1 MQTKLDEAKAELLE
15 NAARVAENSPGW
27 KTGGLGGG
35 PREDETPAGSRGAGS
50 SAAEDVDSP
59 GRATLL
65 AYLQRYYLHTAPEDL
80 AGRDPVDVAGAALS
94 HFRLAGTRPQGTANV
109 RVYTPTVEENGWTCS
124 HSVVEVVTDDMPFL
138 VDSVTN
144 ELTRQGR
151 GIHAVIHPQVAVRR
165 DVTGRLVAVLPE
177 GAAGPEER
185 PHDAL
190 TESWIHVE
198 VDRESDRSDLKQITT
213 DLLRVL
219 SDVRETVEDWEKMR
233 DSALRIAEEL
243 PGEPT
248 ADDLRDQEV
257 EEAREL
263 LRWLAADHFTFLG
276 YREYRLSDG
285 DSLAAVPGTG
295 LGVLRSDPRH
305 SEDENHPVSP
315 SFSRLPADARAKARE
330 HKLLVITK
338 ANSRATVH
346 RPGYLDYVGVK
357 KFDDKGNVV
366 GERRFLGLFSS
377 AAYTESVR
385 RVPVV
390 RRKVAEV
397 LEGAGFSPNSHDG
410 RDLLQILETYPRD
423 ELFQTPVDELR
434 SIVTSVLY
442 LQERRRL
449 RLYLRQDEYG
459 RYYSALVYLPRDR
472 YTTGVRLRLVDIL
485 KEELGGTSVDF
496 TAWNTESILSR
507 LHFVVRVPRG
517 TELAKLTDADTDRI
531 EGRLVE
537 AARSW
542 ADAFAEALN
551 DECGEERAA
560 ELLRRYGTAIPEG
573 YKADH
578 SPRAAVADLV
588 HLEALDKTEKDF
600 SLSLYEPVG
609 AGPGERRFKIYRS
622 GEQVSLSA
630 VLPVLQ
636 RLGVE
641 VVDEHPYELR
651 CSDRTHVWIYDFGLR
666 LPQGGSGSGDYLTED
681 DRDRFQEAFAAVW
694 TGAAENDGFNAL
706 VLRAGLDWRQAMVLR
721 AYAKYLRQSGSTF
734 SQDYMED
741 TLRTNVHTTRL
752 LVSLFEARMSPSR
765 QRAGTE
771 LIDGLMEELDGALD
785 QVASLDEDRI
795 LRSFL
800 TLIKATL
807 RTNYFQ
813 SAGEGSIGR
822 GQSAGEGSIGRGQSA
837 GEGSARVH
845 GTDKASARVHGTGE
859 ASARVHGTGEAS
871 ARSHSTD
878 KASARVHGTGEASAR
893 SHGTDKASARSHSTG
908 EASARRG
915 QKAPGGEP
923 HRYVSMKFDP
933 QAIPDLPAPRPA
945 YEIWVYSPRVEGVH
959 LRFGKVARGGLRW
972 SDRREDFRTEILG
985 LVKAQMVKNTVI
997 VPVGAKGG
1005 FVAKQLPD
1013 PAADRDAW
1021 LAEGIASYKVF
1032 ISALLDITDNMV
1044 AGEVVPPADVVR
1056 HDGDDTYL
1064 VVAADKGTASFSD
1077 IANDVAVA
1085 YDFWLGDAFA
1095 SGGSAGYDHKGM
1107 GITARGAWESV
1118 KRHFRE
1124 LGHDTQ
1130 SEDFT
1135 VVGVGDMSGDVFGN
1149 GMLLS
1154 EHIRLVAAFDHRHI
1168 FLDPHPDAATSYAER
1183 RRLYDV
1189 PRSSWADYDKGLLSP
1204 GGGIHPRTAKSI
1216 PVNAHVR
1223 EALGIEPGVTK
1234 LTPADLMKAILAAPV
1249 DLLWNGGI
1257 GTYVKAST
1265 ESNADVG
1272 DKANDAIR
1280 VNGEDLRAKVVGEGG
1295 NLGLTQLG
1303 RIEFAR
1309 RGADGE
1315 GGKVN
1320 TDAIDNSAGVDTS
1333 DHEVNIKI
1341 LLNGLV
1347 TEGDMTVKQRN
1358 KLLAAMTD
1366 EIGELVLRNN
1376 YAQNTAL
1383 GNAQAQA
1390 PSLLHAHQRFMR
1402 RLVRDGHLNRALEFL
1417 PPERQI
1423 RELLN
1428 SGRGLSQPEL
1438 AVLLAYTKITVADEL
1453 IHTGL
1458 PDDPYLR
1465 KLLLAYFPQQLRE
1478 QFPERIGS
1486 HALRREIITTV
1497 LVNDTVNTGGS
1508 TFLHRLREETGASVE
1523 EIVRAQTASREIFG
1537 LSAVWDA
1544 VEALDNRAP
1553 AAVQTRIRL
1562 HSRRLVERGTRWLL
1576 GNRPQPLEIAGTIE
1590 FFAAGVERV
1599 WAQLPTMLRGAEL
1612 EWYQR
1617 ILAELTDAGVP
1628 EELALRVAGFSSA
1641 FPTLDI
1647 VAIADRTKQDPL
1659 SVAEVYY
1666 DLGDRLRISRLMDR
1680 IVELPRADRWQS
1692 MARASIREDLYAA
1705 HAGLTSDVLT
1715 VGNGNATP
1723 EERFAAWERKN
1734 AAILSR
1740 SRATLDEI
1748 QSSDAFDLANL
1759 SVAMRTMR
1767 GLLRTHS

>member
-15 NAARVAENSPGW
+15 RAARVAEHSPVGGRLP
-27 KTGGLGGG
+27 TGPEGERPDRDTVL
-35 PREDETPAGSRGAGS
+35 D
-50 SAAEDVDSP
+50 
-59 GRATLL
+59 
-65 AYLQRYYLHTAPEDL
+65 YLQRYYLHTAPEDL
-80 AGRDPVDVAGAALS
+80 SDRDPDDVFGAALS
-94 HFRLAGTRPQGTANV
+94 HYKLAENRPQGTANV
-109 RVYTPTVEENGWTCS
+109 RVHTPTVEENGWTSS

-144 ELTRQGR
+144 ELSRQGR
-151 GIHAVIHPQVAVRR
+151 GIHVVIHPQVLVRR
-165 DVTGRLVAVLPE
+165 DITGKLIEVLSAQIHGE
-177 GAAGPEER
+177 L

-190 TESWIHVE
+190 AESWIHVE
-198 VDRESDRSDLKQITT
+198 IDRETDKADLKQITT

-233 DSALRIAEEL
+233 DAALRIADGL
-243 PGEPT
+243 ADEPT
-248 ADDLRDQEV
+248 ASDLRPTEV
-257 EEAREL
+257 EEAQEL
-263 LRWLAADHFTFLG
+263 LRWLSDDHFTFLG
-276 YREYRLSDG
+276 YREYELVDG
-285 DSLAAVPGTG
+285 DALAAVPGTG
-295 LGVLRSDPRH
+295 LGILRSDPH
-305 SEDENHPVSP
+305 HTDGESGHHAHPVSP

-330 HKLLVITK
+330 HKLLILTK

-346 RPGYLDYVGVK
+346 RPSYLDYVGVK
-357 KFDDKGNVV
+357 KFDADGNVI

-390 RRKVAEV
+390 KRKVQEV
-397 LEGAGFSPNSHDG
+397 LAGAGFSPNSHDG

-423 ELFQTPVDELR
+423 ELFQTPVDQLR

-472 YTTGVRLRLVDIL
+472 YTTRVRLRIIDIL
-485 KEELGGTSVDF
+485 KEELNGTSVDF

-507 LHFVVRVPRG
+507 LHFVIRVEPG
-517 TELAKLTDADTDRI
+517 TVLTALTDADVDRI
-531 EGRLVE
+531 ETRLVE

-542 ADAFAEALN
+542 SDGFGEALN
-551 DECGEERAA
+551 AEFGEERAA
-560 ELLRRYGTAIPEG
+560 ELLRRYGNAFSEG

-588 HLEALDKTEKDF
+588 RLEALKASGKDF
-600 SLSLYEPVG
+600 ALSLYEPVA
-609 AGPGERRFKIYRS
+609 AGPGERRFKIYKT
-622 GEQVSLSA
+622 GDQVSLSA
-630 VLPVLQ
+630 VLPVLN

-641 VVDEHPYELR
+641 VTDERPYELR
-651 CSDRTHVWIYDFGLR
+651 CADRTHAWIYDFGLR
-666 LPQGGSGSGDYLTED
+666 MPAPTGNGGDYVGD
-681 DRDRFQEAFAAVW
+681 DARERFQEAFAATW
-694 TGAAENDGFNAL
+694 TGEAENDNFNSL
-706 VLRAGLDWRQAMVLR
+706 VLSAGLTWREAMVLR
-721 AYAKYLRQSGSTF
+721 AYAKYLRQASSPF

-741 TLRTNVHTTRL
+741 TLRNNVHTTRL
-752 LVSLFEARMSPSR
+752 LVSLFEARMAPER

-771 LIDGLMEELDGALD
+771 LIDGILEELDGALD

-800 TLIKATL
+800 TVIKATL
-807 RTNYFQ
+807 RTNFFQ
-813 SAGEGSIGR
+813 
-822 GQSAGEGSIGRGQSA
+822 
-837 GEGSARVH
+837 
-845 GTDKASARVHGTGE
+845 K
-859 ASARVHGTGEAS
+859 
-871 ARSHSTD
+871 STD
-878 KASARVHGTGEASAR
+878 GRP
-893 SHGTDKASARSHSTG
+893 HS
-908 EASARRG
+908 
-915 QKAPGGEP
+915 
-923 HRYVSMKFDP
+923 YVSMKFDP

-945 YEIWVYSPRVEGVH
+945 FEIWVYSPRVEGVH

-1013 PAADRDAW
+1013 PSVDRDAW
-1021 LAEGIASYKVF
+1021 LAEGIASYKTF
-1032 ISALLDITDNMV
+1032 ISALLDITDNLV
-1044 AGEVVPPADVVR
+1044 AGEVVPPLDVVR
-1056 HDGDDTYL
+1056 HDEDDTYL
-1064 VVAADKGTASFSD
+1064 VVAADKGTATFSD
-1077 IANDVAVA
+1077 IANGVAEE
-1085 YDFWLGDAFA
+1085 YGFWLGDAFA

-1130 SEDFT
+1130 TEDFT

-1168 FLDPHPDAATSYAER
+1168 FVDPNPDAATSYAER
-1183 RRLYDV
+1183 RRLFEL
-1189 PRSSWADYDKGLLSP
+1189 PRSSWADYDASLLSA

-1216 PVNAHVR
+1216 PVNAHMR
-1223 EALGIEPGVTK
+1223 AALGIEDGVTK
-1234 LTPADLMKAILAAPV
+1234 LTPAELMKAILQSPV

-1257 GTYVKAST
+1257 GTYVKSGA

-1280 VNGEDLRAKVVGEGG
+1280 VDGQDVRAKVVGEGG
-1295 NLGLTQLG
+1295 NLGATQLG

-1309 RGADGE
+1309 VGGPERT
-1315 GGKVN
+1315 GGKIN

-1347 TEGDMTVKQRN
+1347 AEGDMTVKQRN
-1358 KLLAAMTD
+1358 KILAEMTD
-1366 EIGELVLRNN
+1366 EVGRLVLRNN

-1383 GNAQAQA
+1383 ANAVAQS

-1402 RLVRDGHLNRALEFL
+1402 RLGRDGALDRSLEFL
-1417 PPERQI
+1417 PNDRQI

-1428 SGRGLSQPEL
+1428 TEKGLSQPEL

-1453 IHTGL
+1453 IGTGL
-1458 PDDPYLR
+1458 PDDPYLAG
-1465 KLLLAYFPQQLRE
+1465 LLHAYFPTLLRE
-1478 QFPERIGS
+1478 KFGEAVDN

-1508 TFLHRLREETGASVE
+1508 TFLHRLREETGASLE
-1523 EIVRAQTASREIFG
+1523 EIVRAQTAARAIFRLG
-1537 LSAVWDA
+1537 EVWDA
-1544 VEALDNRAP
+1544 VEALDNTVP
-1553 AAVQTRIRL
+1553 AEIQTRMRL

-1576 GNRPQPLEIAGTIE
+1576 NNRPQPLAIGETIA
-1590 FFAAGVERV
+1590 FFADRVERV
-1599 WAQLPTMLRGAEL
+1599 WQQLPQLLRGSDA
-1612 EWYQR
+1612 EWYQS
-1617 ILAELTDAGVP
+1617 ILDELTGFGVP
-1628 EELALRVAGFSSA
+1628 EELAVRVAGFSSA

-1647 VAIADRTKQDPL
+1647 VAVADRMEKDPL
-1659 SVAEVYY
+1659 AVAEVYY
-1666 DLGDRLRISRLMDR
+1666 DLADRLRITDLMDR
-1680 IVELPRADRWQS
+1680 IIELPRADRWQS
-1692 MARASIREDLYAA
+1692 MARASIREDLFAA
-1705 HAGLTSDVLT
+1705 HAALTSDVLAA
-1715 VGNGNATP
+1715 GNGTSTP
-1723 EERFAAWERKN
+1723 EERFKAWEENN
-1734 AAILSR
+1734 APILG
-1740 SRATLDEI
+1740 RARTTLEEI
-1748 QSSDAFDLANL
+1748 QGSDTFDLANL

-1767 GLLRTHS
+1767 TLLRAHS

>member
-1 MQTKLDEAKAELLE
+1 MQTKLDEAKAELLAQ
-15 NAARVAENSPGW
+15 AARSAENDGP
-27 KTGGLGGG
+27 GG
-35 PREDETPAGSRGAGS
+35 P
-50 SAAEDVDSP
+50 
-59 GRATLL
+59 GRDALL

-80 AGRDPVDVAGAALS
+80 TGRDPVDVVGAALS
-94 HFRLAGTRPQGTANV
+94 HYRLAGNRPQGTANV
-109 RVYTPTVEENGWTCS
+109 RVHTPTVEENGWTCS

-144 ELTRQGR
+144 ELSRQNR
-151 GIHAVIHPQVAVRR
+151 GIHVVIHPQIVVRR
-165 DVTGRLVAVLPE
+165 DVTGKLIEVLPE
-177 GAAGPEER
+177 GAASAER
-185 PHDAL
+185 PHDAV

-198 VDRESDRSDLKQITT
+198 TDRETDRSDLQQMAS

-233 DSALRIAEEL
+233 GAALRIAEEL

-276 YREYRLSDG
+276 YREYQLTDG
-285 DSLAAVPGTG
+285 DALTAVPGTG
-295 LGVLRSDPRH
+295 LGVLRSDPLH
-305 SEDENHPVSP
+305 GQGDDHPVSP

-330 HKLLVITK
+330 HKLLVLTK

-346 RPGYLDYVGVK
+346 RPSYLDYVGVK
-357 KFDDKGNVV
+357 KFDAKGNVI

-385 RVPVV
+385 RVPVI

-397 LEGAGFSPNSHDG
+397 LKVAGFLPDSHDG

-423 ELFQTPVDELR
+423 ELFQTPVDELCA
-434 SIVTSVLY
+434 IATSVLY

-472 YTTGVRLRLVDIL
+472 YTTGVRLRLIDIL

-517 TELAKLTDADTDRI
+517 TALVKLTDADTDRI
-531 EGRLVE
+531 EARLVE

-542 ADAFAEALN
+542 ADAFGEALN
-551 DECGEERAA
+551 SECGEERAA
-560 ELLRRYGTAIPEG
+560 ELLRRYGSAFPEG

-578 SPRAAVADLV
+578 TPRAAVADLA
-588 HLEALDKTEKDF
+588 HLEALSTSEADF

-641 VVDEHPYELR
+641 VVDERPYELR
-651 CSDRTHVWIYDFGLR
+651 CADRTHAWIYDFGLR
-666 LPQGGSGSGDYLTED
+666 LPPTGSGGDYLTED
-681 DRDRFQEAFAAVW
+681 DRERFQNAFAAVW
-694 TGAAENDGFNAL
+694 TGAAENDGFNSL

-721 AYAKYLRQSGSTF
+721 AYAKYLRQSGATF

-741 TLRTNVHTTRL
+741 TLRDNVHTTRL
-752 LVSLFEARMSPSR
+752 LISLFEARMSPER

-771 LIDGLMEELDGALD
+771 LTEAMLEELDGALD

-807 RTNYFQ
+807 RTNFFQ
-813 SAGEGSIGR
+813 RAKS
-822 GQSAGEGSIGRGQSA
+822 
-837 GEGSARVH
+837 
-845 GTDKASARVHGTGE
+845 GTP
-859 ASARVHGTGEAS
+859 
-871 ARSHSTD
+871 HS
-878 KASARVHGTGEASAR
+878 
-893 SHGTDKASARSHSTG
+893 
-908 EASARRG
+908 
-915 QKAPGGEP
+915 
-923 HRYVSMKFDP
+923 YLSMKFDP

-1021 LAEGIASYKVF
+1021 LAEGIASYKIF

-1124 LGHDTQ
+1124 YGHDTQ
-1130 SEDFT
+1130 TEDFT

-1183 RRLYDV
+1183 RRLFEL
-1189 PRSSWADYDKGLLSP
+1189 PRSSWADYDKTLLSQ

-1234 LTPADLMKAILAAPV
+1234 LTPAELMKAILQSPV

-1309 RGADGE
+1309 RGAGGE

-1341 LLNGLV
+1341 LLNALV

-1358 KLLAAMTD
+1358 KLLAEMTD
-1366 EIGELVLRNN
+1366 EVGALVLRNN

-1402 RLVRDGHLNRALEFL
+1402 RLVRDGHLDRALEFL
-1417 PPERQI
+1417 PADRQV

-1428 SGRGLSQPEL
+1428 SGKGLSQPEL
-1438 AVLLAYTKITVADEL
+1438 AVLLAYTKITAADEL
-1453 IHTGL
+1453 IHTEL

-1465 KLLLAYFPQQLRE
+1465 KLLHAYFPQQLRE
-1478 QFPERIGS
+1478 RFAEQIDA

-1497 LVNDTVNTGGS
+1497 LVNDTVNAGGS
-1508 TFLHRLREETGASVE
+1508 TFLHRLREETGASIE
-1523 EIVRAQTASREIFG
+1523 EIVRAQTAAREIFG
-1537 LSAVWDA
+1537 LNAVWDA
-1544 VEALDNRAP
+1544 VEALDNQVD

-1590 FFAAGVERV
+1590 FFAARVERV
-1599 WAQLPTMLRGAEL
+1599 WAQLSTMLRGTEL
-1612 EWYQR
+1612 EWYQG
-1617 ILAELTDAGVP
+1617 ILDELTAAGVP
-1628 EELALRVAGFSSA
+1628 EELAVRVAGFSSA

-1647 VAIADRTKQDPL
+1647 VAIADRTDQDPL
-1659 SVAEVYY
+1659 DVAEVYY
-1666 DLGDRLRISRLMDR
+1666 DLGDRLKITQLMDR
-1680 IVELPRADRWQS
+1680 IIDLPRADRWQS

-1705 HAGLTSDVLT
+1705 HAALTADVLA
-1715 VGNGNATP
+1715 VGDGSSTP
-1723 EERFAAWERKN
+1723 EERFAAWELKN
-1734 AAILSR
+1734 AAIIGR
-1740 SRATLDEI
+1740 SRTTLDEI
-1748 QSSDAFDLANL
+1748 RSSDAFDLANL

-1767 GLLRTHS
+1767 TLLRTHS

>member
-15 NAARVAENSPGW
+15 RAARVAEHSPVGGRLP
-27 KTGGLGGG
+27 TG
-35 PREDETPAGSRGAGS
+35 PED
-50 SAAEDVDSP
+50 
-59 GRATLL
+59 GRPDRDTVLD
-65 AYLQRYYLHTAPEDL
+65 YLQRYYLHTAPEDL
-80 AGRDPVDVAGAALS
+80 TDRDPDDVFGAALA
-94 HFRLAGTRPQGTANV
+94 HYRLAENRPQGTANV
-109 RVYTPTVEENGWTCS
+109 RVHTPTVEENGWTSS

-144 ELTRQGR
+144 ELSRQGR
-151 GIHAVIHPQVAVRR
+151 GIHVVIHPQVLVRR
-165 DVTGRLVAVLPE
+165 DITGKLIEVLSAQIHGE
-177 GAAGPEER
+177 L

-190 TESWIHVE
+190 AESWIHVE
-198 VDRESDRSDLKQITT
+198 IDRETDKADLKQITA

-233 DSALRIAEEL
+233 DAALRIADGL
-243 PGEPT
+243 GSEPT
-248 ADDLRDQEV
+248 ASDLRPTEV
-257 EEAREL
+257 EEAQEL
-263 LRWLAADHFTFLG
+263 LRWLADDHFTFLG
-276 YREYRLSDG
+276 YREYELVDG
-285 DSLAAVPGTG
+285 DALAAVPGTG
-295 LGVLRSDPRH
+295 LGILRSDPH
-305 SEDENHPVSP
+305 HTDGESGHHAHPVSP

-330 HKLLVITK
+330 HKLLILTK

-346 RPGYLDYVGVK
+346 RPSYLDYVGVK
-357 KFDDKGNVV
+357 KFDADGNVI

-390 RRKVAEV
+390 KRKVQEV
-397 LEGAGFSPNSHDG
+397 LAGAGFSPNSHDG

-423 ELFQTPVDELR
+423 ELFQTPVDQLQ
-434 SIVTSVLY
+434 SVVTSVLY

-472 YTTGVRLRLVDIL
+472 YTTRVRLRIIDIL
-485 KEELGGTSVDF
+485 KEELNGTSVDF

-507 LHFVVRVPRG
+507 LHFVIRVEPG
-517 TELAKLTDADTDRI
+517 TELAALTDADVDRI
-531 EGRLVE
+531 EARLVE

-542 ADAFAEALN
+542 ADGFGEALN
-551 DECGEERAA
+551 AEFGEERAA
-560 ELLRRYGTAIPEG
+560 ELLRRYGNAFSEG

-588 HLEALDKTEKDF
+588 RMEALAASGKDF
-600 SLSLYEPVG
+600 ALSLYEPVA
-609 AGPGERRFKIYRS
+609 AGPGERRFKIYKT

-630 VLPVLQ
+630 VLPVLN

-641 VVDEHPYELR
+641 VTDERPYELR
-651 CSDRTHVWIYDFGLR
+651 CADRTHAWIYDFGLR
-666 LPQGGSGSGDYLTED
+666 MPAPTANGGDYLGD
-681 DRDRFQEAFAAVW
+681 DARERFQEAFAATW
-694 TGAAENDGFNAL
+694 TGQAENDNFNSL
-706 VLRAGLDWRQAMVLR
+706 VLSAGLTWREAMVLR
-721 AYAKYLRQSGSTF
+721 AYAKYLRQASSPF

-741 TLRTNVHTTRL
+741 TLRNNVHTTRL
-752 LVSLFEARMSPSR
+752 LVSLFEARMAPER

-771 LIDGLMEELDGALD
+771 LTDGILEELDGALD

-800 TLIKATL
+800 TVIKATL
-807 RTNYFQ
+807 RTNFF
-813 SAGEGSIGR
+813 
-822 GQSAGEGSIGRGQSA
+822 
-837 GEGSARVH
+837 
-845 GTDKASARVHGTGE
+845 
-859 ASARVHGTGEAS
+859 
-871 ARSHSTD
+871 
-878 KASARVHGTGEASAR
+878 
-893 SHGTDKASARSHSTG
+893 
-908 EASARRG
+908 
-915 QKAPGGEP
+915 QKAKDGEP
-923 HRYVSMKFDP
+923 HSYVSMKFDP

-945 YEIWVYSPRVEGVH
+945 FEIWVYSPRVEGVH

-1013 PAADRDAW
+1013 PSVDRDAW
-1021 LAEGIASYKVF
+1021 LAEGIASYKTF

-1044 AGEVVPPADVVR
+1044 AGEVVPPLDVVR
-1056 HDGDDTYL
+1056 HDEDDTYL
-1064 VVAADKGTASFSD
+1064 VVAADKGTATFSD
-1077 IANDVAVA
+1077 IANGVAES
-1085 YDFWLGDAFA
+1085 YGFWLGDAFA

-1130 SEDFT
+1130 TEDFT

-1168 FLDPHPDAATSYAER
+1168 FIDPNPDAATSYAER
-1183 RRLYDV
+1183 RRLFDL
-1189 PRSSWADYDKGLLSP
+1189 PRSSWADYDTSLLSA

-1216 PVNAHVR
+1216 PVNAHMR
-1223 EALGIEPGVTK
+1223 AALGIEDGVTK
-1234 LTPADLMKAILAAPV
+1234 LTPAELMKSILQAPV

-1257 GTYVKAST
+1257 GTYVKSSA

-1280 VNGEDLRAKVVGEGG
+1280 VDGHDVRAKVVGEGG
-1295 NLGLTQLG
+1295 NLGATQLG

-1309 RGADGE
+1309 AGGPERT
-1315 GGKVN
+1315 GGKIN

-1347 TEGDMTVKQRN
+1347 AEGDMTVKQRN
-1358 KLLAAMTD
+1358 KILAEMTD
-1366 EIGELVLRNN
+1366 EVGRLVLRNN

-1383 GNAQAQA
+1383 ANAVAQS

-1402 RLVRDGHLNRALEFL
+1402 RLGRDGALDRSLEFL
-1417 PPERQI
+1417 PNDRQV

-1428 SGRGLSQPEL
+1428 TERGLSQPEL

-1453 IHTGL
+1453 IGTGL
-1458 PDDPYLR
+1458 PDDPYLAG
-1465 KLLLAYFPQQLRE
+1465 LLHAYFPTLLRE
-1478 QFPERIGS
+1478 KFGEAVDG

-1508 TFLHRLREETGASVE
+1508 TFLHRLREETGASLE
-1523 EIVRAQTASREIFG
+1523 EIVRAQTAARAIFRLG
-1537 LSAVWDA
+1537 EVWDA
-1544 VEALDNRAP
+1544 VEALDNRVP
-1553 AAVQTRIRL
+1553 AEVQTRMRL

-1576 GNRPQPLEIAGTIE
+1576 NNRPQPLAIGETID
-1590 FFAAGVERV
+1590 FFAERV
-1599 WAQLPTMLRGAEL
+1599 GQVWERLPQLLRGSDA
-1612 EWYQR
+1612 EWYQS
-1617 ILAELTDAGVP
+1617 ILDELTGFGVP

-1647 VAIADRTKQDPL
+1647 VAIADRIEKDPL
-1659 SVAEVYY
+1659 AVAEVYY
-1666 DLGDRLRISRLMDR
+1666 DLADRLRITDLMDR
-1680 IVELPRADRWQS
+1680 IIELPRADRWQS
-1692 MARASIREDLYAA
+1692 MARASIREDLFAA
-1705 HAGLTSDVLT
+1705 HAALTSDVL
-1715 VGNGNATP
+1715 VAGNGTSTP
-1723 EERFAAWERKN
+1723 EERFKAWEEKN
-1734 AAILSR
+1734 AAILG
-1740 SRATLDEI
+1740 RARTTLEEI
-1748 QSSDAFDLANL
+1748 QGSDTFDLANL

-1767 GLLRTHS
+1767 TLLRTHS

>member
-1 MQTKLDEAKAELLE
+1 MQTKLDEAKAELLAR
-15 NAARVAENSPGW
+15 AARVADNSPGGGVGGPG
-27 KTGGLGGG
+27 GGL
-35 PREDETPAGSRGAGS
+35 RVHLAEGAGTE
-50 SAAEDVDSP
+50 AEDGAGAGRDERP
-59 GRATLL
+59 GRNTLL
-65 AYLQRYYLHTAPEDL
+65 AYLQRYYLHTAPEDVTD
-80 AGRDPVDVAGAALS
+80 RDPVDVFGAASS
-94 HFRLAGTRPQGTANV
+94 HYRLAESRPQGTANV
-109 RVYTPTVEENGWTCS
+109 RVHTPTVEENGWTSS

-144 ELTRQGR
+144 ELSRQGR
-151 GIHAVIHPQVAVRR
+151 GIHLVIHPQVVVRR
-165 DVTGRLVAVLPE
+165 DVAGKLIEVFGDDPARSNGAKRADGRKQARTEL
-177 GAAGPEER
+177 

-190 TESWIHVE
+190 VESWIHVE
-198 VDRESDRSDLKQITT
+198 IDRETDRSDLKQITT

-219 SDVRETVEDWEKMR
+219 SDVRETVEDWDKMR
-233 DSALRIAEEL
+233 DAALRIADGLPAEPLDEL
-243 PGEPT
+243 GDE
-248 ADDLRDQEV
+248 EV

-276 YREYRLSDG
+276 YREYELRDSDA
-285 DSLAAVPGTG
+285 LTAVPGTG
-295 LGVLRSDPRH
+295 LGILRSDPKH
-305 SEDENHPVSP
+305 SEDEAHPVSP
-315 SFSRLPADARAKARE
+315 SFDRLPADARAKARE
-330 HKLLVITK
+330 HKLLVLTK

-346 RPGYLDYVGVK
+346 RPSYLDYVGVK
-357 KFDDKGNVV
+357 KFDAEGNVV

-397 LEGAGFSPNSHDG
+397 LEGAGFTPNSHDG

-423 ELFQTPVDELR
+423 ELFQTPVDQLR

-472 YTTGVRLRLVDIL
+472 YTTGVRLRLIDIL

-507 LHFVVRVPRG
+507 LHFVVRVPPG
-517 TELAKLTDADTDRI
+517 TELPHLTDADADRI
-531 EGRLVE
+531 EARLVE

-542 ADAFAEALN
+542 SDGFQEALN
-551 DECGEERAA
+551 AELGEERAA
-560 ELLRRYGTAIPEG
+560 ELMRRYGHSFPEG

-588 HLEALDKTEKDF
+588 HLEALKGERKDF
-600 SLSLYEPVG
+600 ALSLYEPVG
-609 AGPGERRFKIYRS
+609 AGPGERRFKIYRT

-630 VLPVLQ
+630 VLPALQ

-641 VVDEHPYELR
+641 VVDERPYELR
-651 CSDRTHVWIYDFGLR
+651 CADRTHAWIYDFGLR
-666 LPQGGSGSGDYLTED
+666 LPKRGTGNGDYLAD
-681 DRDRFQEAFAAVW
+681 DARDRFQEAFAAIW
-694 TGAAENDGFNAL
+694 TGEAENDGFNSL
-706 VLRAGLDWRQAMVLR
+706 VLGAGLDWRQAMVLR
-721 AYAKYLRQSGSTF
+721 AYAKYLRQAGSTF

-741 TLRTNVHTTRL
+741 TLRNNVHTTRL
-752 LVSLFEARMSPSR
+752 LVSLFEARMSPAR
-765 QRAGTE
+765 QKAGTE
-771 LIDGLMEELDGALD
+771 LTDGLLEELDGALD

-800 TLIKATL
+800 TVIKATL

-813 SAGEGSIGR
+813 LADD
-822 GQSAGEGSIGRGQSA
+822 
-837 GEGSARVH
+837 H
-845 GTDKASARVHGTGE
+845 
-859 ASARVHGTGEAS
+859 
-871 ARSHSTD
+871 
-878 KASARVHGTGEASAR
+878 
-893 SHGTDKASARSHSTG
+893 
-908 EASARRG
+908 
-915 QKAPGGEP
+915 EP
-923 HRYVSMKFDP
+923 HGYVSMKFDP

-1013 PAADRDAW
+1013 PAVDRDAW
-1021 LAEGIASYKVF
+1021 LAEGIACYRIF

-1044 AGEVVPPADVVR
+1044 AGEVVHPAEVVR
-1056 HDGDDTYL
+1056 HDEDDTYL

-1085 YDFWLGDAFA
+1085 YGFWLGDAFA

-1130 SEDFT
+1130 TEDFT

-1168 FLDPHPDAATSYAER
+1168 FIDPNPDAATSYAER
-1183 RRLYDV
+1183 RRLFDL
-1189 PRSSWADYDKGLLSP
+1189 PRSSWADYDKDLLSA
-1204 GGGIHPRTAKSI
+1204 GGGIHPRSAKSI
-1216 PVNAHVR
+1216 PVNAHIR
-1223 EALGIEPGVTK
+1223 AALGIDSKVTK
-1234 LTPADLMKAILAAPV
+1234 MTPAELMQNILMASV
-1249 DLLWNGGI
+1249 DLVWNGGI
-1257 GTYVKAST
+1257 GTYIKST
-1265 ESNADVG
+1265 AESNADVG

-1280 VNGEDLRAKVVGEGG
+1280 VNGADLRARVVGEGG
-1295 NLGLTQLG
+1295 NLGATQLG

-1309 RGADGE
+1309 A
-1315 GGKVN
+1315 GGRIN

-1347 TEGDMTVKQRN
+1347 RDGDMTVKQRN
-1358 KLLAAMTD
+1358 KVLAEMTD
-1366 EIGELVLRNN
+1366 EVGQLVLRNN

-1383 GNAQAQA
+1383 ANACAQA

-1402 RLVRDGHLNRALEFL
+1402 RLGREGHLDRALEFL
-1417 PPERQI
+1417 PNDRQI
-1423 RELLN
+1423 RDLLN
-1428 SGRGLSQPEL
+1428 HGKGLSQPEL
-1438 AVLLAYTKITVADEL
+1438 AVLLAYTKITAAEEL
-1453 IHTGL
+1453 ISTTL
-1458 PDDPYLR
+1458 PDDAHLQ
-1465 KLLLAYFPQQLRE
+1465 KLVHAYFPKQLSER
-1478 QFPERIGS
+1478 FPDAVDG

-1497 LVNDTVNTGGS
+1497 LVNDTVNSGGS
-1508 TFLHRLREETGASVE
+1508 TFLHRLREETGASLE
-1523 EIVRAQTASREIFG
+1523 EIVRAQFAAREIFG

-1544 VEALDNRAP
+1544 VEALDNTV
-1553 AAVQTRIRL
+1553 AADVQTRIRL
-1562 HSRRLVERGTRWLL
+1562 HSRRLVERGSRWLL
-1576 GNRPQPLEIAGTIE
+1576 GNRPQPVGIAETIE
-1590 FFAAGVERV
+1590 FFRDGVERV
-1599 WAQLPTMLRGAEL
+1599 WDDLPKLLRGADI
-1612 EWYQR
+1612 EWYR
-1617 ILAELTDAGVP
+1617 SIVDELTSTGVP
-1628 EELALRVAGFSSA
+1628 EELAGRVAGFSSA
-1641 FPTLDI
+1641 FPALDI
-1647 VAIADRTKQDPL
+1647 VAIADRTGKDPL
-1659 SVAEVYY
+1659 AVAEVYY
-1666 DLGDRLRISRLMDR
+1666 DLADRLGITQLMDR
-1680 IVELPRADRWQS
+1680 IIELPRGDRWQS

-1705 HAGLTSDVLT
+1705 HAALTSDVLS
-1715 VGNGNATP
+1715 VGDGTSSP
-1723 EERFAAWERKN
+1723 EQRFKAWEEKN
-1734 AAILSR
+1734 AAILAR
-1740 SRATLDEI
+1740 SRATLEEI
-1748 QSSDAFDLANL
+1748 RSSESFDLANL

-1767 GLLRTHS
+1767 TLLRTHA

>member
-1 MQTKLDEAKAELLE
+1 MQTKLDEAKTELLAR
-15 NAARVAENSPGW
+15 AARVAENSPVGGRPQSGAP
-27 KTGGLGGG
+27 TG
-35 PREDETPAGSRGAGS
+35 TTSGA
-50 SAAEDVDSP
+50 APDQDMA
-59 GRATLL
+59 L
-65 AYLQRYYLHTAPEDL
+65 AFLQRYYLHTAPEDL
-80 AGRDPVDVAGAALS
+80 ADRDPVDVFGAAFS
-94 HFRLAGTRPQGTANV
+94 HYRLAENRPQGTANV
-109 RVYTPTVEENGWTCS
+109 RVHTPTVEENGWTCS

-144 ELTRQGR
+144 ELSRQGR
-151 GIHAVIHPQVAVRR
+151 GIHVVIHPQVVVRR
-165 DVTGRLVAVLPE
+165 DVTGKLLEVLPTE
-177 GAAGPEER
+177 AGAER

-190 TESWIHVE
+190 VESWIHVE
-198 VDRESDRSDLKQITT
+198 MDRETDRADLKQITA
-213 DLLRVL
+213 DLLRIL

-233 DSALRIAEEL
+233 DAALRIADEL
-243 PGEPT
+243 PSEPT

-263 LRWLAADHFTFLG
+263 LRWLADNHFTFLG
-276 YREYRLSDG
+276 FREYRLTED

-295 LGVLRSDPRH
+295 LGILRADPH
-305 SEDENHPVSP
+305 HGDDHHPVSP
-315 SFSRLPADARAKARE
+315 SFNRLPADARAKARE
-330 HKLLVITK
+330 HKLLVLTK

-346 RPGYLDYVGVK
+346 RPSYLDYVGVK
-357 KFDDKGNVV
+357 KFDAEGNVV

-385 RVPVV
+385 RVPVI

-397 LEGAGFSPNSHDG
+397 LKGAGFSANSHDG

-423 ELFQTPVDELR
+423 ELFQTPADELR

-449 RLYLRQDEYG
+449 RLYLRKDEYG

-472 YTTGVRLRLVDIL
+472 YTTGVRLRIIDIL
-485 KEELGGTSVDF
+485 KEELNGASVDF

-507 LHFVVRVPRG
+507 IHFVVRVPKG
-517 TELAKLTDADTDRI
+517 AEVPDLSDADVERI
-531 EGRLVE
+531 EQRLVD

-542 ADAFAEALN
+542 ADGFAEALTA
-551 DECGEERAA
+551 ECGEERAA
-560 ELLRRYGTAIPEG
+560 ELLRRYGSAFPEG

-578 SPRAAVADLV
+578 SPRAAVADLQ
-588 HLEALDKTEKDF
+588 HLEQLGHGDKDF
-600 SLSLYEPVG
+600 ALSLYEPVG

-641 VVDEHPYELR
+641 VTDERPYELR
-651 CSDRTHVWIYDFGLR
+651 CADRSNAWIYDFGLR
-666 LPQGGSGSGDYLTED
+666 MPKSPNGGGDYLAD
-681 DRDRFQEAFAAVW
+681 DGRERFQEAFAAAW
-694 TGAAENDGFNAL
+694 TGAAEVDGFNSL
-706 VLRAGLDWRQAMVLR
+706 VLRAGLNWRQAMVLR
-721 AYAKYLRQSGSTF
+721 AYAKYLRQAGATF

-741 TLRTNVHTTRL
+741 TLRNNVHTTRL
-752 LVSLFEARMSPSR
+752 LVSLFEARMSPDH

-771 LIDGLMEELDGALD
+771 LTDGLLEELDGALD

-800 TLIKATL
+800 TVIKATL
-807 RTNYFQ
+807 RTNFFQ
-813 SAGEGSIGR
+813 KTES
-822 GQSAGEGSIGRGQSA
+822 
-837 GEGSARVH
+837 
-845 GTDKASARVHGTGE
+845 
-859 ASARVHGTGEAS
+859 
-871 ARSHSTD
+871 
-878 KASARVHGTGEASAR
+878 
-893 SHGTDKASARSHSTG
+893 
-908 EASARRG
+908 
-915 QKAPGGEP
+915 GEP
-923 HRYVSMKFDP
+923 HTYVSMKFDP

-1013 PAADRDAW
+1013 PSVDRDAW
-1021 LAEGIASYKVF
+1021 LAEGIACYKTF
-1032 ISALLDITDNMV
+1032 ISALLDITDNLV
-1044 AGEVVPPADVVR
+1044 AGEVVPPAHVVR
-1056 HDGDDTYL
+1056 HDEDDTYL
-1064 VVAADKGTASFSD
+1064 VVAADKGTATFSD
-1077 IANDVAVA
+1077 IANQVAES

-1124 LGHDTQ
+1124 LGCDTQ

-1168 FLDPHPDAATSYAER
+1168 FIDPKPDAATSYAER
-1183 RRLYDV
+1183 RRLFEL
-1189 PRSSWADYDKGLLSP
+1189 PRSSWADYDKKLLSN
-1204 GGGIHPRTAKSI
+1204 GGGVFPRSAKAI
-1216 PVNAHVR
+1216 QLNAHIR
-1223 EALGIEPGVTK
+1223 EALGIESGVAK
-1234 LTPADLMKAILAAPV
+1234 MTPADLMRAILQAPV

-1257 GTYVKAST
+1257 GTYVKSSA

-1280 VNGEDLRAKVVGEGG
+1280 VNGSDLRVKVVGEGG

-1309 RGADGE
+1309 A
-1315 GGKVN
+1315 GGRIN

-1341 LLNGLV
+1341 LLNAVV
-1347 TEGDMTVKQRN
+1347 TDGDMTVKQRN
-1358 KLLAAMTD
+1358 KLLAEMTD
-1366 EIGELVLRNN
+1366 EVGQLVLRNN

-1383 GNAQAQA
+1383 ANAVAQS

-1402 RLVRDGHLNRALEFL
+1402 RLGKQGHLDRSLEFL
-1417 PPERQI
+1417 PNDRQI

-1428 SGRGLSQPEL
+1428 SGRGLTQPEL
-1438 AVLLAYTKITVADEL
+1438 AVLLAYTKITAADEL
-1453 IHTGL
+1453 IQTTL

-1465 KLLLAYFPQQLRE
+1465 RLLHAYFPKALRE
-1478 QFPERIGS
+1478 KFPEQIDG

-1497 LVNDTVNTGGS
+1497 LVNDTVNAGGS
-1508 TFLHRLREETGASVE
+1508 TFLHRLREETGASLE
-1523 EIVRAQTASREIFG
+1523 EIVRAQLAAREIFG
-1537 LSAVWDA
+1537 LSEVWDA
-1544 VEALDNRAP
+1544 VEALDNVV
-1553 AAVQTRIRL
+1553 AADVQTRVRL
-1562 HSRRLVERGTRWLL
+1562 HSRRLVERGARWLL
-1576 GNRPQPLEIAGTIE
+1576 NNRPQPLQLAETIA
-1590 FFAAGVERV
+1590 FFSEGVAQV
-1599 WAQLPTMLRGAEL
+1599 WDELPNLLRGSDL
-1612 EWYQR
+1612 EWYQGIR
-1617 ILAELTDAGVP
+1617 DELTAAGVP
-1628 EELALRVAGFSSA
+1628 DELAQRVAGFSSA

-1647 VAIADRTKQDPL
+1647 VAVADRVGKEPMAV
-1659 SVAEVYY
+1659 SEVYY
-1666 DLGDRLRISRLMDR
+1666 DLADRLRITQLMDR
-1680 IVELPRADRWQS
+1680 IIELPRADRWQS

-1705 HAGLTSDVLT
+1705 HAALTADVLAA
-1715 VGNGNATP
+1715 GDGAATP
-1723 EERFAAWERKN
+1723 EERFKAWEEKN
-1734 AAILSR
+1734 APILSR
-1740 SRATLDEI
+1740 ARATLEEI

-1767 GLLRTHS
+1767 TLLRTHS